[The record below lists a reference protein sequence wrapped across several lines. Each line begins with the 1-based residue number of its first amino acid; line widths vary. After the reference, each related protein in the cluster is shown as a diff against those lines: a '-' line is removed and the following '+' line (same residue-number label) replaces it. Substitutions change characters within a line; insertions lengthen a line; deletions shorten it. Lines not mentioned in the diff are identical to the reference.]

1 MDGDELAA
9 MAQRLDHGYNQVDKL
24 YYEVARACGL
34 PECSYWMIYDIVQHG
49 GSRPVAALCSE
60 WGYSKQTINSALKHL
75 SMRGLVDL
83 VYAEGSRKNKVA
95 QLTAEGTRFSKR
107 FIAPALDAE
116 VKALSTLTATER
128 KRFEALEISTMPRF
142 RSSSRSSKK
151 QFWKKLDNERRIY
164 MKTLVRFLKP
174 HKGLVA
180 LTLLVLLIDNAGT
193 LLVPTMLANMVNV
206 GITSGSTEYIL
217 RNSLLMLGAT
227 AMASGGAVTG
237 SYLTAR
243 LASRVACDIRCA
255 IYRKSLEFSASDFE
269 RFGTGAMIT
278 RTLGDINVIQQAI
291 IMTCQLVLPMPVL
304 AVVGIIL
311 AFRIDYQMGLML
323 LIAVAI
329 VMVLA
334 VITVAKTAPIF
345 IRLQNFIDRMNVVL
359 REHIIGARVIR
370 AFGREE
376 REEER
381 EGRVFGEYAQ
391 NAIRVNYVF
400 SGLDCSCFFVMN
412 MVEVCVIWL
421 GGNRVGA
428 HAMQIASISAVLEYA
443 ILILFYIMTAQ
454 MVMVT
459 MPRAKACLERAREV
473 LELEPSIVD
482 SADAKMPS
490 VAAEP
495 ARALAGERDVVARFD
510 HASFRFA
517 DADQDTLH
525 DLTFSCRRGQTTAII
540 GSTGSGKSTVAK
552 LLLRLHDITRGR
564 VLLGERDVRDIT
576 QRELRAHISYVP
588 QKAWLFSGTVASNLR
603 DGLPD
608 ATEEQM
614 RHALDIA
621 QSQFVYDLERGL
633 DAAVAQGGTNFSGGQ
648 RQRLAIARAIIK
660 PADLYIFDDSFS
672 ALDFKTDAALRAAL
686 TQEMRGA
693 ALLIIAQRISTILHA
708 DQIIVLKDGEVV
720 GQGRHEELM
729 ETCEVYRAIAES
741 QMRGGE
747 AHE

>member
-1 MDGDELAA
+1 
-9 MAQRLDHGYNQVDKL
+9 
-24 YYEVARACGL
+24 
-34 PECSYWMIYDIVQHG
+34 
-49 GSRPVAALCSE
+49 
-60 WGYSKQTINSALKHL
+60 
-75 SMRGLVDL
+75 
-83 VYAEGSRKNKVA
+83 
-95 QLTAEGTRFSKR
+95 
-107 FIAPALDAE
+107 
-116 VKALSTLTATER
+116 
-128 KRFEALEISTMPRF
+128 
-142 RSSSRSSKK
+142 
-151 QFWKKLDNERRIY
+151 

-180 LTLLVLLIDNAGT
+180 LTLLILLIDNAGT

-217 RNSLLMLGAT
+217 RNGLLMLGAT

-291 IMTCQLVLPMPVL
+291 IMTCQMVLPMPVL

-345 IRLQNFIDRMNVVL
+345 IRLQSFVDRMNVVL
-359 REHIIGARVIR
+359 RENIVGARVIR
-370 AFGREE
+370 AFGREQ
-376 REEER
+376 REEQR
-381 EGRVFGEYAQ
+381 EGRVFEDYAQ

-443 ILILFYIMTAQ
+443 ILILFFIMMAQ

-459 MPRAKACLERAREV
+459 MPRAKACLDRAREV

-482 SADAKMPS
+482 SADAKVPLT
-490 VAAEP
+490 VAAP

-517 DADQDTLH
+517 DADEDTLH

-576 QRELRAHISYVP
+576 QRELRARVSYVP

-614 RHALDIA
+614 RHALDVA

-693 ALLIIAQRISTILHA
+693 VLLIIAQRISTILHA

-741 QMRGGE
+741 QMRGGG

>member
-1 MDGDELAA
+1 
-9 MAQRLDHGYNQVDKL
+9 
-24 YYEVARACGL
+24 
-34 PECSYWMIYDIVQHG
+34 
-49 GSRPVAALCSE
+49 
-60 WGYSKQTINSALKHL
+60 
-75 SMRGLVDL
+75 
-83 VYAEGSRKNKVA
+83 
-95 QLTAEGTRFSKR
+95 
-107 FIAPALDAE
+107 
-116 VKALSTLTATER
+116 
-128 KRFEALEISTMPRF
+128 
-142 RSSSRSSKK
+142 
-151 QFWKKLDNERRIY
+151 

-174 HKGLVA
+174 HKELVV

-206 GITSGSTEYIL
+206 GITSGSTEYLL
-217 RNSLLMLGAT
+217 RNGLLMLGAT
-227 AMASGGAVTG
+227 AMASGGAVSG
-237 SYLTAR
+237 SYLAAR

-255 IYRKSLEFSASDFE
+255 IYRKSLEFSASDFD

-291 IMTCQLVLPMPVL
+291 IMTCQMVLPMPVL

-345 IRLQNFIDRMNVVL
+345 IRLQSFVDRMNVVL
-359 REHIIGARVIR
+359 RENIVGARVIR
-370 AFGREE
+370 AFGREQ
-376 REEER
+376 REEQR
-381 EGRVFGEYAQ
+381 EGRVFEDYAQ

-443 ILILFYIMTAQ
+443 ILILFFIMMAQ

-459 MPRAKACLERAREV
+459 MPRAKACLDRAREV
-473 LELEPSIVD
+473 LELESSIVD
-482 SADAKMPS
+482 SADAKAPL
-490 VAAEP
+490 AAAAP
-495 ARALAGERDVVARFD
+495 ACALAGERDVVARFD

-552 LLLRLHDITRGR
+552 LLLRFHDSTHGR
-564 VLLGERDVRDIT
+564 VLLGERDVRDIA
-576 QRELRAHISYVP
+576 QRELRARVSYVP
-588 QKAWLFSGTVASNLR
+588 QKAWLFSGTVASNLQ
-603 DGLPD
+603 DGLPN

-614 RHALDIA
+614 RHALDVA

-686 TQEMRGA
+686 TQEMRDS

-741 QMRGGE
+741 QMKGGE

>member
-1 MDGDELAA
+1 
-9 MAQRLDHGYNQVDKL
+9 
-24 YYEVARACGL
+24 
-34 PECSYWMIYDIVQHG
+34 
-49 GSRPVAALCSE
+49 
-60 WGYSKQTINSALKHL
+60 
-75 SMRGLVDL
+75 
-83 VYAEGSRKNKVA
+83 
-95 QLTAEGTRFSKR
+95 
-107 FIAPALDAE
+107 
-116 VKALSTLTATER
+116 
-128 KRFEALEISTMPRF
+128 
-142 RSSSRSSKK
+142 
-151 QFWKKLDNERRIY
+151 
-164 MKTLVRFLKP
+164 MKTLLRFLKP
-174 HKGLVA
+174 HRKLVA
-180 LTLLVLLIDNAGT
+180 LTLLILLIDNAGT

-206 GITSGSTEYIL
+206 GITTGSAEYL
-217 RNSLLMLGAT
+217 LNNGLLMLGAT

-237 SYLTAR
+237 SYLAAR

-255 IYRKSLEFSASDFE
+255 IYRKSLEFSASDFD

-291 IMTCQLVLPMPVL
+291 IMTCQMVLPMPVL
-304 AVVGIIL
+304 SIVGIIL
-311 AFRIDYQMGLML
+311 AFKIDCQMGLML
-323 LIAVAI
+323 LIAVGI

-334 VITVAKTAPIF
+334 VVTVAKTAPIF
-345 IRLQNFIDRMNVVL
+345 IHLQNFIDNMNVVL
-359 REHIIGARVIR
+359 RENIIGARVIR
-370 AFGREE
+370 AFGREKH
-376 REEER
+376 EEQR
-381 EGRVFGEYAQ
+381 EGRVFEDYAQ

-443 ILILFYIMTAQ
+443 ILILFFIMTAQ

-459 MPRAKACLERAREV
+459 MPRAKACLDRAREV
-473 LELEPSIVD
+473 LDLEPSIVD
-482 SADAKMPS
+482 TEDAKASSAVSTSACAHPD
-490 VAAEP
+490 
-495 ARALAGERDVVARFD
+495 ERDVVARFD
-510 HASFRFA
+510 HASFRFD
-517 DADQDTLH
+517 DADEDTLH
-525 DLTFSCRRGQTTAII
+525 DLDFCCRRGQTTAII

-552 LLLRLHDITRGR
+552 LLLRLHDVTRGR
-564 VLLGERDVRDIT
+564 VLLGGCDVRDIT
-576 QRELRAHISYVP
+576 QRDLRARISYVP

-614 RHALDIA
+614 RHALDVA
-621 QSQFVYDLERGL
+621 QSQFVYDLGRGL
-633 DAAVAQGGTNFSGGQ
+633 DAVVAQGGTNFSGGQ

-686 TQEMRGA
+686 TREMRDS

-741 QMRGGE
+741 QMKGGE

>member
-1 MDGDELAA
+1 
-9 MAQRLDHGYNQVDKL
+9 
-24 YYEVARACGL
+24 
-34 PECSYWMIYDIVQHG
+34 
-49 GSRPVAALCSE
+49 
-60 WGYSKQTINSALKHL
+60 
-75 SMRGLVDL
+75 
-83 VYAEGSRKNKVA
+83 
-95 QLTAEGTRFSKR
+95 
-107 FIAPALDAE
+107 
-116 VKALSTLTATER
+116 
-128 KRFEALEISTMPRF
+128 
-142 RSSSRSSKK
+142 
-151 QFWKKLDNERRIY
+151 

-180 LTLLVLLIDNAGT
+180 LTLLILLIDNAGT

-217 RNSLLMLGAT
+217 RNGLLMLGAT

-291 IMTCQLVLPMPVL
+291 IMTCQMVLPMPVL

-345 IRLQNFIDRMNVVL
+345 IRLQSFVDRMNVVL
-359 REHIIGARVIR
+359 RENIVGARVIR
-370 AFGREE
+370 AFDREQREE
-376 REEER
+376 QR
-381 EGRVFGEYAQ
+381 EGRVFEDYAQ

-443 ILILFYIMTAQ
+443 ILILFFIMMAQ

-459 MPRAKACLERAREV
+459 MPRAKACLNRAREV

-482 SADAKMPS
+482 SADAKVPLA
-490 VAAEP
+490 VAAP

-517 DADQDTLH
+517 DADEDTLH

-576 QRELRAHISYVP
+576 QRELRARVSYVP

-614 RHALDIA
+614 RHALDVA

-686 TQEMRGA
+686 TQEMRGS

>member
-1 MDGDELAA
+1 
-9 MAQRLDHGYNQVDKL
+9 
-24 YYEVARACGL
+24 
-34 PECSYWMIYDIVQHG
+34 
-49 GSRPVAALCSE
+49 
-60 WGYSKQTINSALKHL
+60 
-75 SMRGLVDL
+75 
-83 VYAEGSRKNKVA
+83 
-95 QLTAEGTRFSKR
+95 
-107 FIAPALDAE
+107 
-116 VKALSTLTATER
+116 
-128 KRFEALEISTMPRF
+128 
-142 RSSSRSSKK
+142 
-151 QFWKKLDNERRIY
+151 

-180 LTLLVLLIDNAGT
+180 LTLLILLIDNAGT
-193 LLVPTMLANMVNV
+193 LLVPTMLANMVNT

-217 RNSLLMLGAT
+217 RNGLLMLGAT

-291 IMTCQLVLPMPVL
+291 IMTCQMVLPMPVL

-359 REHIIGARVIR
+359 RENIIGARVIR
-370 AFGREE
+370 AFGREK

-400 SGLDCSCFFVMN
+400 SGLDCSCFFVIN

-428 HAMQIASISAVLEYA
+428 HAMQIASTSAVLEYA

-454 MVMVT
+454 MVMVA
-459 MPRAKACLERAREV
+459 MPRAKACLDRAREV

-482 SADAKMPS
+482 SVDARDLS
-490 VAAEP
+490 VAAAS
-495 ARALAGERDVVARFD
+495 ARVLAGERDVVARFD
-510 HASFRFA
+510 HASFRFD
-517 DADQDTLH
+517 DADEDTLH
-525 DLTFSCRRGQTTAII
+525 DLDFCCRRGQTTAII

-564 VLLGERDVRDIT
+564 VLLGDRDVRDIT
-576 QRELRAHISYVP
+576 QRELRARVSYVP

-614 RHALDIA
+614 RHALDVA
-621 QSQFVYDLERGL
+621 QSQFVYDLGRGL
-633 DAAVAQGGTNFSGGQ
+633 DAVVAQGGTNFSGGQ

-686 TQEMRGA
+686 TQEMRDS

-741 QMRGGE
+741 QMKGGE

>member
-1 MDGDELAA
+1 
-9 MAQRLDHGYNQVDKL
+9 
-24 YYEVARACGL
+24 
-34 PECSYWMIYDIVQHG
+34 
-49 GSRPVAALCSE
+49 
-60 WGYSKQTINSALKHL
+60 
-75 SMRGLVDL
+75 
-83 VYAEGSRKNKVA
+83 
-95 QLTAEGTRFSKR
+95 
-107 FIAPALDAE
+107 
-116 VKALSTLTATER
+116 
-128 KRFEALEISTMPRF
+128 
-142 RSSSRSSKK
+142 
-151 QFWKKLDNERRIY
+151 

-180 LTLLVLLIDNAGT
+180 LTLLILLIDNAGT
-193 LLVPTMLANMVNV
+193 LLVPTMLANMVNE

-217 RNSLLMLGAT
+217 RNGLLMLGAT

-291 IMTCQLVLPMPVL
+291 IMTCQMVLPMPVL

-345 IRLQNFIDRMNVVL
+345 IRLQSFVDRMNVVL
-359 REHIIGARVIR
+359 RENIVGARVIR
-370 AFGREE
+370 AFGREQ
-376 REEER
+376 REEQR
-381 EGRVFGEYAQ
+381 EGRVFEDYAQ

-443 ILILFYIMTAQ
+443 ILILFFIMMAQ

-459 MPRAKACLERAREV
+459 MPRAKACLDRAREV
-473 LELEPSIVD
+473 LELAPSIVD
-482 SADAKMPS
+482 SADAKAPL
-490 VAAEP
+490 AAAAP
-495 ARALAGERDVVARFD
+495 ARALAGERDVVARFG

-517 DADQDTLH
+517 DADEDTLH
-525 DLTFSCRRGQTTAII
+525 DLSFSCRRGQTTAII

-576 QRELRAHISYVP
+576 QRELRARISYVP

-614 RHALDIA
+614 RHALDVA

-686 TQEMRGA
+686 TQEMRGS

>member
-1 MDGDELAA
+1 
-9 MAQRLDHGYNQVDKL
+9 
-24 YYEVARACGL
+24 
-34 PECSYWMIYDIVQHG
+34 
-49 GSRPVAALCSE
+49 
-60 WGYSKQTINSALKHL
+60 
-75 SMRGLVDL
+75 
-83 VYAEGSRKNKVA
+83 
-95 QLTAEGTRFSKR
+95 
-107 FIAPALDAE
+107 
-116 VKALSTLTATER
+116 
-128 KRFEALEISTMPRF
+128 
-142 RSSSRSSKK
+142 
-151 QFWKKLDNERRIY
+151 

-174 HKGLVA
+174 HKGLIA

-206 GITSGSTEYIL
+206 GITTGSTEYL
-217 RNSLLMLGAT
+217 LNNGLLMLGAT

-237 SYLTAR
+237 SYLAAR

-255 IYRKSLEFSASDFE
+255 IYRKSLEFSASDFD

-291 IMTCQLVLPMPVL
+291 IMTCQMVLPMPVL
-304 AVVGIIL
+304 SVVGIIL
-311 AFRIDYQMGLML
+311 AFKIDYQMGLML
-323 LIAVAI
+323 LIAVGI
-329 VMVLA
+329 VMALA
-334 VITVAKTAPIF
+334 VVTVAKTAPIF
-345 IRLQNFIDRMNVVL
+345 IHLQNFIDNMNVVL
-359 REHIIGARVIR
+359 RENIIGARVIR
-370 AFGREE
+370 AFGREKH
-376 REEER
+376 EEQR
-381 EGRVFGEYAQ
+381 EGRVFEDYAQ

-443 ILILFYIMTAQ
+443 ILILFFIMTAQ

-459 MPRAKACLERAREV
+459 MPRAKACLDRAREV
-473 LELEPSIVD
+473 LDLEPSIVD
-482 SADAKMPS
+482 TEDAKASSAVSTSACAHPD
-490 VAAEP
+490 
-495 ARALAGERDVVARFD
+495 ERDVVARFD
-510 HASFRFA
+510 HASFRFD
-517 DADQDTLH
+517 DADEDTLH
-525 DLTFSCRRGQTTAII
+525 DLDFCCRRGQTTAII

-552 LLLRLHDITRGR
+552 LLLRLHDVTRGR
-564 VLLGERDVRDIT
+564 VLLGGCDVRDVT
-576 QRELRAHISYVP
+576 QRDLRACISYVP

-603 DGLPD
+603 DGLPN
-608 ATEEQM
+608 ATEDQM
-614 RHALDIA
+614 RHALDVA
-621 QSQFVYDLERGL
+621 QSQFVYDLAGGL
-633 DAAVAQGGTNFSGGQ
+633 DAVVAQGGTNFSGGQ

-672 ALDFKTDAALRAAL
+672 ALDFKTEAALRAAL
-686 TQEMRGA
+686 TQEMRDA
-693 ALLIIAQRISTILHA
+693 ALVIIAQRISTILHA

>member
-1 MDGDELAA
+1 
-9 MAQRLDHGYNQVDKL
+9 
-24 YYEVARACGL
+24 
-34 PECSYWMIYDIVQHG
+34 
-49 GSRPVAALCSE
+49 
-60 WGYSKQTINSALKHL
+60 
-75 SMRGLVDL
+75 
-83 VYAEGSRKNKVA
+83 
-95 QLTAEGTRFSKR
+95 
-107 FIAPALDAE
+107 
-116 VKALSTLTATER
+116 
-128 KRFEALEISTMPRF
+128 
-142 RSSSRSSKK
+142 
-151 QFWKKLDNERRIY
+151 

-180 LTLLVLLIDNAGT
+180 LTLLILLIDNAGT

-217 RNSLLMLGAT
+217 RNGLLMLGAT

-237 SYLTAR
+237 SYLAAR

-255 IYRKSLEFSASDFE
+255 IYRKSLEFSASDFD

-291 IMTCQLVLPMPVL
+291 IMTCQMVLPMPVL

-334 VITVAKTAPIF
+334 VIAVAKTAPIF
-345 IRLQNFIDRMNVVL
+345 IRLQSFVDRMNVVL
-359 REHIIGARVIR
+359 RENIVGARVIR
-370 AFGREE
+370 AFGREQ
-376 REEER
+376 REEQRER
-381 EGRVFGEYAQ
+381 RVFEDYAQ

-443 ILILFYIMTAQ
+443 ILILFFIMMAQ

-459 MPRAKACLERAREV
+459 MPRAKACLDRAREV

-482 SADAKMPS
+482 SADAKVPLA
-490 VAAEP
+490 VAAP

-517 DADQDTLH
+517 DADEDTLH

-576 QRELRAHISYVP
+576 QRELRARVSYVP

-614 RHALDIA
+614 RHALDVA

-686 TQEMRGA
+686 TQEMRGS

-720 GQGRHEELM
+720 GQGHHEELM

>member
-1 MDGDELAA
+1 
-9 MAQRLDHGYNQVDKL
+9 
-24 YYEVARACGL
+24 
-34 PECSYWMIYDIVQHG
+34 
-49 GSRPVAALCSE
+49 
-60 WGYSKQTINSALKHL
+60 
-75 SMRGLVDL
+75 
-83 VYAEGSRKNKVA
+83 
-95 QLTAEGTRFSKR
+95 
-107 FIAPALDAE
+107 
-116 VKALSTLTATER
+116 
-128 KRFEALEISTMPRF
+128 
-142 RSSSRSSKK
+142 
-151 QFWKKLDNERRIY
+151 

-359 REHIIGARVIR
+359 RENIIGARVIR
-370 AFGREE
+370 AFGREK

-459 MPRAKACLERAREV
+459 MPRAKACLDRAREV

-482 SADAKMPS
+482 
-490 VAAEP
+490 
-495 ARALAGERDVVARFD
+495 G
-510 HASFRFA
+510 A

-576 QRELRAHISYVP
+576 QHELRARISYVP
-588 QKAWLFSGTVASNLR
+588 QKAWLFSGTVASNLQ

-614 RHALDIA
+614 RHALDVA
-621 QSQFVYDLERGL
+621 QSQFVYDLEHGL
-633 DAAVAQGGTNFSGGQ
+633 DVAVAQGGTNFSGGQ

-686 TQEMRGA
+686 TQEMRGS

>member
-1 MDGDELAA
+1 
-9 MAQRLDHGYNQVDKL
+9 
-24 YYEVARACGL
+24 
-34 PECSYWMIYDIVQHG
+34 
-49 GSRPVAALCSE
+49 
-60 WGYSKQTINSALKHL
+60 
-75 SMRGLVDL
+75 
-83 VYAEGSRKNKVA
+83 
-95 QLTAEGTRFSKR
+95 
-107 FIAPALDAE
+107 
-116 VKALSTLTATER
+116 
-128 KRFEALEISTMPRF
+128 
-142 RSSSRSSKK
+142 
-151 QFWKKLDNERRIY
+151 

-180 LTLLVLLIDNAGT
+180 LTLLILLIDNAGT
-193 LLVPTMLANMVNV
+193 LLVPTMLANMVNT

-217 RNSLLMLGAT
+217 RNGLLMLGAT

-291 IMTCQLVLPMPVL
+291 IMTCQMVLPMPVL

-359 REHIIGARVIR
+359 RENIIGARVIR
-370 AFGREE
+370 AFGREK

-400 SGLDCSCFFVMN
+400 SGLDCSCFFVIN

-428 HAMQIASISAVLEYA
+428 HAMQIASTSAVLEYA

-454 MVMVT
+454 MVMVA
-459 MPRAKACLERAREV
+459 MPRAKACLDRVREV

-482 SADAKMPS
+482 SVDARDLS
-490 VAAEP
+490 VAAAP
-495 ARALAGERDVVARFD
+495 ARVLAGERDVVARFD
-510 HASFRFA
+510 HASFRFD
-517 DADQDTLH
+517 DADEDTLH
-525 DLTFSCRRGQTTAII
+525 DLDFCCRRGQTTAII

-564 VLLGERDVRDIT
+564 VLLGDRDVRDIT
-576 QRELRAHISYVP
+576 QRELRARVSYVP

-614 RHALDIA
+614 RHALDVA
-621 QSQFVYDLERGL
+621 QSQFVYDLGRGL
-633 DAAVAQGGTNFSGGQ
+633 DAVVAQGGTNFSGGQ

-686 TQEMRGA
+686 TQEMRDS

-741 QMRGGE
+741 QMKGGE

>member
-1 MDGDELAA
+1 
-9 MAQRLDHGYNQVDKL
+9 
-24 YYEVARACGL
+24 
-34 PECSYWMIYDIVQHG
+34 
-49 GSRPVAALCSE
+49 
-60 WGYSKQTINSALKHL
+60 
-75 SMRGLVDL
+75 
-83 VYAEGSRKNKVA
+83 
-95 QLTAEGTRFSKR
+95 
-107 FIAPALDAE
+107 
-116 VKALSTLTATER
+116 
-128 KRFEALEISTMPRF
+128 
-142 RSSSRSSKK
+142 
-151 QFWKKLDNERRIY
+151 

-180 LTLLVLLIDNAGT
+180 LTLLILLIDNAGT
-193 LLVPTMLANMVNV
+193 LLVPTMLANMVNT

-217 RNSLLMLGAT
+217 RNGLPMLGAT

-291 IMTCQLVLPMPVL
+291 IMTCQMVLPMPVL

-359 REHIIGARVIR
+359 RENIIGARVIR
-370 AFGREE
+370 AFGREK

-400 SGLDCSCFFVMN
+400 SGLDCSCFFVIN

-428 HAMQIASISAVLEYA
+428 HAMQIASTSAVLEYA

-454 MVMVT
+454 MVMVA
-459 MPRAKACLERAREV
+459 MPRAKACLDRAREV

-482 SADAKMPS
+482 SVDARDLS
-490 VAAEP
+490 VAAAP
-495 ARALAGERDVVARFD
+495 ARVLAGERDVVARFD
-510 HASFRFA
+510 HASFRFD
-517 DADQDTLH
+517 DADEDTLH
-525 DLTFSCRRGQTTAII
+525 DLDFCCRRGQTTAII

-564 VLLGERDVRDIT
+564 VLLGDRDVRDIT
-576 QRELRAHISYVP
+576 QRELRARVSYVP

-614 RHALDIA
+614 RHALDVA
-621 QSQFVYDLERGL
+621 QSQFVYDLGRGL
-633 DAAVAQGGTNFSGGQ
+633 DAVVAQGGTNFSGGQ

-686 TQEMRGA
+686 TQEMRDS

-741 QMRGGE
+741 QMKGGG

>member
-1 MDGDELAA
+1 
-9 MAQRLDHGYNQVDKL
+9 
-24 YYEVARACGL
+24 
-34 PECSYWMIYDIVQHG
+34 
-49 GSRPVAALCSE
+49 
-60 WGYSKQTINSALKHL
+60 
-75 SMRGLVDL
+75 
-83 VYAEGSRKNKVA
+83 
-95 QLTAEGTRFSKR
+95 
-107 FIAPALDAE
+107 
-116 VKALSTLTATER
+116 
-128 KRFEALEISTMPRF
+128 
-142 RSSSRSSKK
+142 
-151 QFWKKLDNERRIY
+151 

-174 HKGLVA
+174 HRKLVA
-180 LTLLVLLIDNAGT
+180 LTLLILLIDNAGT

-206 GITSGSTEYIL
+206 GIASGSTEYIL
-217 RNSLLMLGAT
+217 RNGLLMLGAT
-227 AMASGGAVTG
+227 AMASGGAVAG
-237 SYLTAR
+237 SYLAAR

-278 RTLGDINVIQQAI
+278 RTLGDVNVIQQAI
-291 IMTCQLVLPMPVL
+291 IMTCQMVLPMPVL

-359 REHIIGARVIR
+359 RENIIGARVIR
-370 AFGREE
+370 AFGREK

-400 SGLDCSCFFVMN
+400 SGLDCSCFFVIN

-459 MPRAKACLERAREV
+459 MPRAKACLDRAREV

-482 SADAKMPS
+482 SVDARDLS
-490 VAAEP
+490 VAAAP

-517 DADQDTLH
+517 DADEDTLH
-525 DLTFSCRRGQTTAII
+525 DLNFCCRRGETTAII

-552 LLLRLHDITRGR
+552 LLLHLHDITRGH
-564 VLLGERDVRDIT
+564 VLLGNRDVRDIT
-576 QRELRAHISYVP
+576 QRELRARVSYVP

-614 RHALDIA
+614 RHALDVA
-621 QSQFVYDLERGL
+621 QSQFVYDLGRGL
-633 DAAVAQGGTNFSGGQ
+633 DAVVAQGGTNFSGGQ

-686 TQEMRGA
+686 TQEMRDS

-729 ETCEVYRAIAES
+729 ETCEEYRAIAES
-741 QMRGGE
+741 QMKGGE

>member
-1 MDGDELAA
+1 
-9 MAQRLDHGYNQVDKL
+9 
-24 YYEVARACGL
+24 
-34 PECSYWMIYDIVQHG
+34 
-49 GSRPVAALCSE
+49 
-60 WGYSKQTINSALKHL
+60 
-75 SMRGLVDL
+75 
-83 VYAEGSRKNKVA
+83 
-95 QLTAEGTRFSKR
+95 
-107 FIAPALDAE
+107 
-116 VKALSTLTATER
+116 
-128 KRFEALEISTMPRF
+128 
-142 RSSSRSSKK
+142 
-151 QFWKKLDNERRIY
+151 

-174 HKGLVA
+174 HKELVV

-206 GITSGSTEYIL
+206 GITSGSTEYLL
-217 RNSLLMLGAT
+217 RNGLLMLGAS
-227 AMASGGAVTG
+227 AMASGGAVSG
-237 SYLTAR
+237 SYLAAR

-255 IYRKSLEFSASDFE
+255 IYRKSLEFAASDFD

-291 IMTCQLVLPMPVL
+291 IMTCQMVLPMPVL

-345 IRLQNFIDRMNVVL
+345 IRLQSFVDRMNVVL
-359 REHIIGARVIR
+359 RENIVGARVIR
-370 AFGREE
+370 AFGREQ
-376 REEER
+376 REEQR
-381 EGRVFGEYAQ
+381 EGRVFEDYAQ

-443 ILILFYIMTAQ
+443 ILILFFIMMAQ

-459 MPRAKACLERAREV
+459 MPRAKACLDRAREV
-473 LELEPSIVD
+473 LELESSIVD
-482 SADAKMPS
+482 SADAKAPL
-490 VAAEP
+490 AAAAP
-495 ARALAGERDVVARFD
+495 ACALAGERDVVARFD

-552 LLLRLHDITRGR
+552 LLLRLHDSTHGR
-564 VLLGERDVRDIT
+564 VLLGERDVRDIA
-576 QRELRAHISYVP
+576 QRELRARVSYVP

-614 RHALDIA
+614 RHALDVA

-672 ALDFKTDAALRAAL
+672 ALDFKTDATLRAAL
-686 TQEMRGA
+686 TQEMCDS

-720 GQGRHEELM
+720 GQGSHEELM

-741 QMRGGE
+741 QMKGGGE

>member
-1 MDGDELAA
+1 
-9 MAQRLDHGYNQVDKL
+9 
-24 YYEVARACGL
+24 
-34 PECSYWMIYDIVQHG
+34 
-49 GSRPVAALCSE
+49 
-60 WGYSKQTINSALKHL
+60 
-75 SMRGLVDL
+75 
-83 VYAEGSRKNKVA
+83 
-95 QLTAEGTRFSKR
+95 
-107 FIAPALDAE
+107 
-116 VKALSTLTATER
+116 
-128 KRFEALEISTMPRF
+128 
-142 RSSSRSSKK
+142 
-151 QFWKKLDNERRIY
+151 

-180 LTLLVLLIDNAGT
+180 LTFLIMLIDNAGT

-217 RNSLLMLGAT
+217 SNSLLMLGAT

-291 IMTCQLVLPMPVL
+291 IMTCQMVLPMPVL

-329 VMVLA
+329 VLVLA

-359 REHIIGARVIR
+359 RENIIGARVIR
-370 AFGREE
+370 AFGREQ

-443 ILILFYIMTAQ
+443 ILILFFIMTAQ

-459 MPRAKACLERAREV
+459 MPRAKACLDRAREV
-473 LELEPSIVD
+473 LELESSIVD
-482 SADAKMPS
+482 SADAKAPS
-490 VAAEP
+490 VAAAP
-495 ARALAGERDVVARFD
+495 ACVLAGERDVVARFD

-540 GSTGSGKSTVAK
+540 GPTGSGKSTVAK
-552 LLLRLHDITRGR
+552 LLLRFHDSTRGR
-564 VLLGERDVRDIT
+564 VLLGERDVRDIA
-576 QRELRAHISYVP
+576 QRELRARISYVP
-588 QKAWLFSGTVASNLR
+588 QKAWLFSGSVASNLR

-614 RHALDIA
+614 RHALDVA
-621 QSQFVYDLERGL
+621 QSQFVYDLEHGL

-686 TQEMRGA
+686 TREMRGS

>member
-1 MDGDELAA
+1 
-9 MAQRLDHGYNQVDKL
+9 
-24 YYEVARACGL
+24 
-34 PECSYWMIYDIVQHG
+34 
-49 GSRPVAALCSE
+49 
-60 WGYSKQTINSALKHL
+60 
-75 SMRGLVDL
+75 
-83 VYAEGSRKNKVA
+83 
-95 QLTAEGTRFSKR
+95 
-107 FIAPALDAE
+107 
-116 VKALSTLTATER
+116 
-128 KRFEALEISTMPRF
+128 
-142 RSSSRSSKK
+142 
-151 QFWKKLDNERRIY
+151 

-180 LTLLVLLIDNAGT
+180 LTLLILLIDNAGT

-278 RTLGDINVIQQAI
+278 RTLGDINVVQQAI
-291 IMTCQLVLPMPVL
+291 IMTCQMVLPMPVL

-345 IRLQNFIDRMNVVL
+345 IRLQSFVDRMNVVL
-359 REHIIGARVIR
+359 RENIVGARVIR
-370 AFGREE
+370 AFGREQ
-376 REEER
+376 REEQR
-381 EGRVFGEYAQ
+381 EGRVFEDYAQ

-443 ILILFYIMTAQ
+443 ILILFFIMMAQ

-459 MPRAKACLERAREV
+459 MPRAKACLDRAREV

-482 SADAKMPS
+482 SADAKVPLA
-490 VAAEP
+490 VAAP

-517 DADQDTLH
+517 DADEDTLH

-576 QRELRAHISYVP
+576 QRELRARVSYVP

-614 RHALDIA
+614 RHALDVA

-686 TQEMRGA
+686 TQEMRGS

>member
-1 MDGDELAA
+1 
-9 MAQRLDHGYNQVDKL
+9 
-24 YYEVARACGL
+24 
-34 PECSYWMIYDIVQHG
+34 
-49 GSRPVAALCSE
+49 
-60 WGYSKQTINSALKHL
+60 
-75 SMRGLVDL
+75 
-83 VYAEGSRKNKVA
+83 
-95 QLTAEGTRFSKR
+95 
-107 FIAPALDAE
+107 
-116 VKALSTLTATER
+116 
-128 KRFEALEISTMPRF
+128 
-142 RSSSRSSKK
+142 
-151 QFWKKLDNERRIY
+151 
-164 MKTLVRFLKP
+164 MKTLVRFLKL

-180 LTLLVLLIDNAGT
+180 LTLLILLIDNAGT

-217 RNSLLMLGAT
+217 RNGLLMLGAT

-291 IMTCQLVLPMPVL
+291 IMTCQMVLPMPVL

-345 IRLQNFIDRMNVVL
+345 IRLQSFVDRMNVVL
-359 REHIIGARVIR
+359 RENIVGARVIR
-370 AFGREE
+370 AFGREQ
-376 REEER
+376 REEQR
-381 EGRVFGEYAQ
+381 EGRVFEDYAQ

-443 ILILFYIMTAQ
+443 ILILFFIMMAQ

-459 MPRAKACLERAREV
+459 MPRAKACLDRAREV

-482 SADAKMPS
+482 SADAKVPLA
-490 VAAEP
+490 VAAP

-517 DADQDTLH
+517 DADEDTLH

-576 QRELRAHISYVP
+576 QRELRARVSYVP

-614 RHALDIA
+614 RHALDVA

-686 TQEMRGA
+686 TQEMRGS

-747 AHE
+747 THE

>member
-1 MDGDELAA
+1 
-9 MAQRLDHGYNQVDKL
+9 
-24 YYEVARACGL
+24 
-34 PECSYWMIYDIVQHG
+34 
-49 GSRPVAALCSE
+49 
-60 WGYSKQTINSALKHL
+60 
-75 SMRGLVDL
+75 
-83 VYAEGSRKNKVA
+83 
-95 QLTAEGTRFSKR
+95 
-107 FIAPALDAE
+107 
-116 VKALSTLTATER
+116 
-128 KRFEALEISTMPRF
+128 
-142 RSSSRSSKK
+142 
-151 QFWKKLDNERRIY
+151 
-164 MKTLVRFLKP
+164 MKTLVRFLRP
-174 HKGLVA
+174 HKGLIA
-180 LTLLVLLIDNAGT
+180 LTLLVLLVDNAGT

-206 GITSGSTEYIL
+206 GITTGSTEYL
-217 RNSLLMLGAT
+217 LNNGLLMLGAT

-237 SYLTAR
+237 SYLAAR

-255 IYRKSLEFSASDFE
+255 IYRKSLEFSASDFD

-291 IMTCQLVLPMPVL
+291 IMTCQMVLPMPVL
-304 AVVGIIL
+304 SVVGIIL
-311 AFRIDYQMGLML
+311 AFKIDYQMGLML
-323 LIAVAI
+323 LTAVGI

-334 VITVAKTAPIF
+334 VVTVAKTAPIF
-345 IRLQNFIDRMNVVL
+345 IHLQNFIDNMNVVL
-359 REHIIGARVIR
+359 RENIIGARVIR
-370 AFGREE
+370 AFGREKHEEQRE
-376 REEER
+376 R
-381 EGRVFGEYAQ
+381 RVFEDYAQ

-443 ILILFYIMTAQ
+443 ILILFFIMTAQ

-459 MPRAKACLERAREV
+459 MPRAKACLDRAREV
-473 LELEPSIVD
+473 LDLEPSIVD
-482 SADAKMPS
+482 TEDAKAS
-490 VAAEP
+490 SAVSTSACAHSD
-495 ARALAGERDVVARFD
+495 ERDVVARFD
-510 HASFRFA
+510 HASFRFD
-517 DADQDTLH
+517 DADEDTLH
-525 DLTFSCRRGQTTAII
+525 DLDFCCRRGQTTAII

-552 LLLRLHDITRGR
+552 LLLRLHDVTRGR
-564 VLLGERDVRDIT
+564 VLLGGCDVRDIT
-576 QRELRAHISYVP
+576 QRDLRARISYVP

-603 DGLPD
+603 DGLPN
-608 ATEEQM
+608 ATEDQM
-614 RHALDIA
+614 RHALDVA
-621 QSQFVYDLERGL
+621 QSRFVYDLADGL
-633 DAAVAQGGTNFSGGQ
+633 DAVVAQGGTNFSGGQ

-686 TQEMRGA
+686 TQEMRDA
-693 ALLIIAQRISTILHA
+693 ALVIIAQRISTILHA

>member
-1 MDGDELAA
+1 
-9 MAQRLDHGYNQVDKL
+9 
-24 YYEVARACGL
+24 
-34 PECSYWMIYDIVQHG
+34 
-49 GSRPVAALCSE
+49 
-60 WGYSKQTINSALKHL
+60 
-75 SMRGLVDL
+75 
-83 VYAEGSRKNKVA
+83 
-95 QLTAEGTRFSKR
+95 
-107 FIAPALDAE
+107 
-116 VKALSTLTATER
+116 
-128 KRFEALEISTMPRF
+128 
-142 RSSSRSSKK
+142 
-151 QFWKKLDNERRIY
+151 

-180 LTLLVLLIDNAGT
+180 LTLLILLIDNAGT
-193 LLVPTMLANMVNV
+193 LLVPTMLANMVNT

-217 RNSLLMLGAT
+217 RNGLLMLGAT

-291 IMTCQLVLPMPVL
+291 IMTCQMVLPMPVL

-359 REHIIGARVIR
+359 RENIIGARVIR
-370 AFGREE
+370 AFGREK

-400 SGLDCSCFFVMN
+400 SGLDCSCFFVIN

-428 HAMQIASISAVLEYA
+428 HAMQIASTSAVLEYA

-454 MVMVT
+454 MVMVA
-459 MPRAKACLERAREV
+459 MPRAKACLDRAREV

-482 SADAKMPS
+482 SVDARDLS
-490 VAAEP
+490 VAAAP
-495 ARALAGERDVVARFD
+495 ARVLAGERDVVARFD
-510 HASFRFA
+510 HASFRFD
-517 DADQDTLH
+517 DADEDTLH
-525 DLTFSCRRGQTTAII
+525 DLDFCCRRGQTTAII

-552 LLLRLHDITRGR
+552 LLLRLHDVTRGR
-564 VLLGERDVRDIT
+564 VLLGGCDVRDIT
-576 QRELRAHISYVP
+576 QRDLRARISYVP

-603 DGLPD
+603 DGLPN
-608 ATEEQM
+608 ATEDQM
-614 RHALDIA
+614 RHALDVA
-621 QSQFVYDLERGL
+621 QSQFVYDLAGGL
-633 DAAVAQGGTNFSGGQ
+633 DAVVAQGGTNFSGGQ

-672 ALDFKTDAALRAAL
+672 ALDFKTDASLRAAL
-686 TQEMRGA
+686 TQEMRDA
-693 ALLIIAQRISTILHA
+693 ALIIIAQRISTILHA

>member
-1 MDGDELAA
+1 
-9 MAQRLDHGYNQVDKL
+9 
-24 YYEVARACGL
+24 
-34 PECSYWMIYDIVQHG
+34 
-49 GSRPVAALCSE
+49 
-60 WGYSKQTINSALKHL
+60 
-75 SMRGLVDL
+75 
-83 VYAEGSRKNKVA
+83 
-95 QLTAEGTRFSKR
+95 
-107 FIAPALDAE
+107 
-116 VKALSTLTATER
+116 
-128 KRFEALEISTMPRF
+128 
-142 RSSSRSSKK
+142 
-151 QFWKKLDNERRIY
+151 

-180 LTLLVLLIDNAGT
+180 LTLLILLIDNAGT

-217 RNSLLMLGAT
+217 RNGLLMLGAT

-291 IMTCQLVLPMPVL
+291 IMTCQMVLPMPVL

-345 IRLQNFIDRMNVVL
+345 IRLQSFVDRMNVVL
-359 REHIIGARVIR
+359 RENIVGARVIR
-370 AFGREE
+370 AFGREQ
-376 REEER
+376 REEQR
-381 EGRVFGEYAQ
+381 EGRVFEDYAQ

-443 ILILFYIMTAQ
+443 ILILFFIMMAQ

-459 MPRAKACLERAREV
+459 MPRAKACLDRAREV

-482 SADAKMPS
+482 SADAKVPLA
-490 VAAEP
+490 VAAP

-517 DADQDTLH
+517 DADEDTLH

-576 QRELRAHISYVP
+576 QRELRARVSYVP

-614 RHALDIA
+614 RHALDVA
-621 QSQFVYDLERGL
+621 QSQFVYNLERGL

-686 TQEMRGA
+686 TQEMRGS

-720 GQGRHEELM
+720 GQGRHEELI